1 MKWKEK
7 CYALFN
13 SNEMIHN
20 KHNLLLFGEETERL
34 IFRKV
39 EPTDFEAW
47 LEFCREKDAL
57 KYIFSQA
64 DQLLSPKQKCHK
76 WFDRV
81 QNRYENQLGGMNAL
95 IEKSTGKLVG
105 QIGLLIQTIDGVEE
119 LEIGYSLLAA
129 HRGKGFAIEAAQKCK
144 QVAIERQAAD
154 SLISVIIPENVTS
167 IAVAE
172 KNGMKLDKI
181 TKQNEDVVGIW
192 RFGI

>member
-20 KHNLLLFGEETERL
+20 KHNLLLFEEETERL
-34 IFRKV
+34 LFRKV
-39 EPTDFEAW
+39 KPTDFEAW

-64 DQLLSPKQKCHK
+64 NQLLPPEEKCHK

-105 QIGLLIQTIDGVEE
+105 QTGLLIQTIDGVEE

-192 RFGI
+192 RIGI

>member
-39 EPTDFEAW
+39 EPTDFDAW
-47 LEFCREKDAL
+47 MEFCREKDAL

-64 DQLLSPKQKCHK
+64 DQLLPPEEKCHK

-154 SLISVIIPENVTS
+154 SLISVIIPENSAS

-181 TKQNEDVVGIW
+181 TKQNEEVVGIW
-192 RFGI
+192 RIEI

>member
-64 DQLLSPKQKCHK
+64 DQLLPPEEKCHK

-181 TKQNEDVVGIW
+181 TKQNEEVVGIW
-192 RFGI
+192 RIEI